1 MAIGSGL
8 VSPPISSFNTM
19 NALTT
24 KYLQPIMGDATF
36 IPDMF
41 YREWLREGVKLESA
55 SIPFAVASS
64 QDTTGGVYYG
74 AQLLN
79 PVATDN
85 VTPAEQQWRFYRQ
98 PFVIIETD
106 LLLNYASN
114 PKGVLNLLTNK
125 MLIGAGSFLML
136 LQKATFGD
144 SSQPS
149 SLRIDDLI
157 SWLVTSNNTIA
168 GINRATAA
176 NAFWVPNSSANSN
189 MAGATTIPKLITA
202 YWNYVGN
209 NLGTDEPQ
217 IFVMPPSNYATF
229 ESLFVQNIRYI
240 NEEADKRSVQGS
252 IRHKLMFQ
260 NMVCI
265 PSYNLGATSIAA
277 ANTGLFIN
285 YNYIYPVF
293 FEPLYFNFRPWLTPT
308 NQFVMVSYCR
318 LGWNIICV
326 SPQKAGQ
333 QIINMS

>member
-1 MAIGSGL
+1 MAIGAGL
-8 VSPPISSFNTM
+8 VSPPISNFNTM

-24 KYLQPIMGDATF
+24 KYLSPVMGDATF

-41 YREWLREGVKLESA
+41 YREWLREGVTMESA

-64 QDTTGGVYYG
+64 QDTSGGVYYG

-85 VTPAEQQWRFYRQ
+85 VTPAEQQWKFYRQ

-125 MLIGAGSFLML
+125 MLVGAASFLML

-144 SSQPS
+144 TSQAAT
-149 SLRIDDLI
+149 LRVDDII
-157 SWLVTSNNTIA
+157 SWLVTSTNTIA
-168 GINRATAA
+168 GIDRT
-176 NAFWVPNSSANSN
+176 VGANSFWLPNTSTNAN
-189 MAGATTIPKLITA
+189 MGGATTLAKLITA
-202 YWNYVGN
+202 YWSYVGN

-217 IFVMPPSNYATF
+217 IFVMPPLNYATF

-252 IRHKLMFQ
+252 LRHKLLF
-260 NMVCI
+260 NNCVCI
-265 PSYNLGATSIAA
+265 PSYSLGQAS
-277 ANTGLFIN
+277 ANTGLLIN
-285 YNYIYPVF
+285 YNYIYPVY

-318 LGWNIICV
+318 LGWNIVCV

>member
-1 MAIGSGL
+1 
-8 VSPPISSFNTM
+8 M

-144 SSQPS
+144 STQPS
-149 SLRIDDLI
+149 GLRIDDLI
-157 SWLVTSNNTIA
+157 SWFVSTGNTIA
-168 GINRATAA
+168 GINRATASNSFWTA
-176 NAFWVPNSSANSN
+176 NAASS
-189 MAGATTIPKLITA
+189 MGGATTLPKLIGA

-240 NEEADKRSVQGS
+240 NEEADKRSVQGA

-265 PSYNLGATSIAA
+265 PSYNLGSTAYNTATAA
-277 ANTGLFIN
+277 NVTNTGLMIN
-285 YNYIYPVF
+285 YNYVYPVF

-326 SPQKAGQ
+326 SPQKAAQ
-333 QIINMS
+333 AVTNMS

>member
-1 MAIGSGL
+1 
-8 VSPPISSFNTM
+8 M

-125 MLIGAGSFLML
+125 MLVGAGSFLML

-149 SLRIDDLI
+149 ALSIDDLI
-157 SWLVTSNNTIA
+157 SWFIPTTNTIA
-168 GINRATAA
+168 GINRSTAG
-176 NAFWVPNSSANSN
+176 NAFWVPNTGIS
-189 MAGATTIPKLITA
+189 MGGATTLPKLIGA
-202 YWNYVGN
+202 YWSYVGN

-217 IFVMPPSNYATF
+217 IFVMPPLNYATF

-265 PSYNLGATSIAA
+265 PSYNLGSTAYNSTAA
-277 ANTGLFIN
+277 AAVTNTGLFLN
-285 YNYIYPVF
+285 YNYVYPVF

-333 QIINMS
+333 SVTNMS

>member
-36 IPDMF
+36 TPDMF

-125 MLIGAGSFLML
+125 MLVGAGSFLML

-144 SSQPS
+144 SSQPAA
-149 SLRIDDLI
+149 LRIDDI
-157 SWLVTSNNTIA
+157 VSWLQTTNNTIA
-168 GINRATAA
+168 GIDRSQAA
-176 NAFWVPNSSANSN
+176 NAFWTANTSTNSD
-189 MAGATTIPKLITA
+189 MAGSTTLPKLITA

-217 IFVMPPSNYATF
+217 IFVMPPLNYATF

-265 PSYNLGATSIAA
+265 PSFNLGSGSLAS
-277 ANTGLFIN
+277 ANSGFFIN

-333 QIINMS
+333 QVINMS

>member
-1 MAIGSGL
+1 MAIGAGL
-8 VSPPISSFNTM
+8 VSPPLTSLNTM

-24 KYLQPIMGDATF
+24 KHLEPVMGDATF

-41 YREWLREGVKLESA
+41 FREWMTEGTRMETA

-74 AQLLN
+74 AQLIN

-114 PKGVLNLLTNK
+114 PTGVQNLLTNK
-125 MLIGAGSFLML
+125 MLIGAGSFQQL
-136 LQKATFGD
+136 LQKAVWGD
-144 SSQPS
+144 TTQSS
-149 SLRIDDLI
+149 SLRIDDVI
-157 SWLVTSNNTIA
+157 AWLQTSNNTIA
-168 GINRATAA
+168 GIDRSAAA
-176 NAFWVPNSSANSN
+176 NTWWVPNASTNAN
-189 MAGATTIPKLITA
+189 MGGATTLPKLILA
-202 YWNYVGN
+202 YWSYVGN

-217 IFVMPPSNYATF
+217 MFVMPPLNYATF
-229 ESLFVQNIRYI
+229 ESLFVQNIRYQD
-240 NEEADKRSVQGS
+240 NFTDTKSVQGS
-252 IRHKLMFQ
+252 IRHKLLFQ
-260 NMVCI
+260 NCVCI
-265 PSYNLGATSIAA
+265 PSYSLGQVA
-277 ANTGLFIN
+277 ANTGFLIN

-318 LGWNIICV
+318 LGWQIICV

>member
-19 NALTT
+19 NAITQ
-24 KYLQPIMGDATF
+24 KNLQPIMGDATF

-64 QDTTGGVYYG
+64 QDTSGGVYYG

-85 VTPAEQQWRFYRQ
+85 VTPAEQQWKFYRQ
-98 PFVIIETD
+98 PFVIVETD

-144 SSQPS
+144 TSQPAA
-149 SLRIDDLI
+149 LRVDDLI
-157 SWLVTSNNTIA
+157 AWFNTQNNLIA
-168 GINRATAA
+168 GIDRSVAA
-176 NAFWVPNSSANSN
+176 NSFWNANVAVS
-189 MAGATTIPKLITA
+189 MGGATTLPKLIGA
-202 YWNYVGN
+202 YWSYVGN

-217 IFVMPPSNYATF
+217 IFAMPPLNYATF
-229 ESLFVQNIRYI
+229 ESLFVQNIRYVDG
-240 NEEADKRSVQGS
+240 EADKKSVQGG

-265 PSYNLGATSIAA
+265 PSYSLGQAA
-277 ANTGLFIN
+277 ANTGLMIN
-285 YNYIYPVF
+285 YNYTYPVF
-293 FEPLYFNFRPWLTPT
+293 FEPLYFNFRPWLSPT

-326 SPQKAGQ
+326 SPQKAAQ
-333 QIINMS
+333 AVSNMS

>member
-1 MAIGSGL
+1 MAIGAGL
-8 VSPPISSFNTM
+8 VSPPISTFNTI

-24 KYLQPIMGDATF
+24 KYIQPVMGDATF

-41 YREWLREGVKLESA
+41 YREWLREGVKMESA

-64 QDTTGGVYYG
+64 QDTSGGVYYG
-74 AQLLN
+74 AQLIN

-114 PKGVLNLLTNK
+114 PKGVQNLLTNK
-125 MLIGAGSFLML
+125 MLIGAASFLML
-136 LQKATFGD
+136 LQKGTFGD
-144 SSQPS
+144 SSQAS
-149 SLRIDDLI
+149 SLRVDDLI
-157 SWLVTSNNTIA
+157 AWLVTSNNVIA
-168 GINRATAA
+168 GIDRTQAA
-176 NAFWVPNSSANSN
+176 NAFWVPNSSANAN
-189 MAGATTIPKLITA
+189 MGGATTLPKLIAA
-202 YWNYVGN
+202 YWSYVGN

-217 IFVMPPSNYATF
+217 IFTMPPLNYATF
-229 ESLFVQNIRYI
+229 ESLFVQNIRYL

-252 IRHKLMFQ
+252 LRHKLLFQ
-260 NMVCI
+260 NCVCI
-265 PSYNLGATSIAA
+265 PSYQLGQAS

-285 YNYIYPVF
+285 YNYIYPVYF
-293 FEPLYFNFRPWLTPT
+293 DPLYFNFRPWLTPT

-318 LGWNIICV
+318 LGWNIVCV

-333 QIINMS
+333 QVINMS

>member
-1 MAIGSGL
+1 MAIGAGL

-24 KYLQPIMGDATF
+24 KYLSPVMGDATF

-41 YREWLREGVKLESA
+41 YREWLREGVKMESA

-64 QDTTGGVYYG
+64 QDTSGGVYYG

-85 VTPAEQQWRFYRQ
+85 VTPAEQQWKFYRQ

-114 PKGVLNLLTNK
+114 PTGVLNLLTNK
-125 MLIGAGSFLML
+125 MLVGSASFLML

-144 SSQPS
+144 ASQAAA
-149 SLRIDDLI
+149 LRVDDI
-157 SWLVTSNNTIA
+157 VSWLQTSTNTIA
-168 GINRATAA
+168 GIDRTVAA
-176 NAFWVPNSSANSN
+176 NAFWVPNPTTNAN
-189 MAGATTIPKLITA
+189 MGGATTLAKLITA
-202 YWNYVGN
+202 YWSYVGN

-217 IFVMPPSNYATF
+217 IFVMPPTNYATF

-240 NEEADKRSVQGS
+240 NDDADKKSVQGAL
-252 IRHKLMFQ
+252 RHKLMFQ
-260 NMVCI
+260 NCVCI
-265 PSYNLGATSIAA
+265 PSYSLGVAA
-277 ANTGLFIN
+277 ANTGFFLN
-285 YNYIYPVF
+285 YNYIYPVY

-318 LGWNIICV
+318 LGWNIVCV

-333 QIINMS
+333 QIVNMS

>member
-19 NALTT
+19 NAITQ
-24 KYLQPIMGDATF
+24 KDLQPIMGDATF
-36 IPDMF
+36 TPDMF

-55 SIPFAVASS
+55 SIPFSVASS

-74 AQLLN
+74 PQLLN

-114 PKGVLNLLTNK
+114 PRGVLNLLTNK
-125 MLIGAGSFLML
+125 LLIGAGSFLML

-144 SSQPS
+144 ATQPAA
-149 SLRIDDLI
+149 LRIDDLI
-157 SWLVTSNNTIA
+157 AWFNTANNVIA
-168 GINRATAA
+168 GIDRSVAA
-176 NAFWVPNSSANSN
+176 NSFWNANAASS
-189 MAGATTIPKLITA
+189 MAGATTLPKLITA

-217 IFVMPPSNYATF
+217 IFVMPPSNYGTF

-240 NEEADKRSVQGS
+240 EGEADKRSVQGS

-265 PSYNLGATSIAA
+265 PSFSLGAAA
-277 ANTGLFIN
+277 ANTGLMLN
-285 YNYIYPVF
+285 YNYTYPVF

-326 SPQKAGQ
+326 SPQKAAQ
-333 QIINMS
+333 AISNMS

>member
-8 VSPPISSFNTM
+8 VSPPISSFSTM

-136 LQKATFGD
+136 LQKATWGD
-144 SSQPS
+144 SSQPAA
-149 SLRIDDLI
+149 LAVDNII
-157 SWLVTSNNTIA
+157 AWLQTATNNIA
-168 GINRATAA
+168 GIDRSVSS
-176 NAFWVPNSSANSN
+176 NAFWVPNATTNAN
-189 MAGATTIPKLITA
+189 MGGATTLAKLITA
-202 YWNYVGN
+202 YWSYVGN

-217 IFVMPPSNYATF
+217 LFAMPPLNYATF

-240 NEEADKRSVQGS
+240 NEEADKKSVQGS
-252 IRHKLMFQ
+252 IRHKLLFQ
-260 NMVCI
+260 NTVCI
-265 PSYNLGATSIAA
+265 PSYNLGVAA
-277 ANTGLFIN
+277 ANTGFFIN

-318 LGWNIICV
+318 LGWQIVCV